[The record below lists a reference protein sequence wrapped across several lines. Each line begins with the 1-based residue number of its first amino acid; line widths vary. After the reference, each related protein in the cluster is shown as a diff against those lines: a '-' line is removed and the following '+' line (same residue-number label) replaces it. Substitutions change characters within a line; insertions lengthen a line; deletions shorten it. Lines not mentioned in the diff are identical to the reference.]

1 MLDKELQDVCEAWA
15 QKVADDLYI
24 SLNEALKKSERSND
38 QNAALRFTKN
48 VNVKD
53 GGVKVQ
59 ILASGD
65 YWAFIDEGVDGTEV
79 KHGSPYSFKG
89 KFAKPKAIEKWIK
102 AEALNPQKII
112 AEIELKRKGLS
123 KTNRTLSRPK
133 KKLSFNEAAKRLSFI
148 IGRSIAKKGIEP
160 KPFIDKVINEVRL
173 KELTDSLSEVMGRE
187 ITGQLDLSNEFRNI
201 RISL

>member
-1 MLDKELQDVCEAWA
+1 MLDKEIETVCNEWA
-15 QKVADDLYI
+15 EKVAQDLYV
-24 SLNEALKKSERSND
+24 SLNEALNKEGRSND
-38 QNAALRFTKN
+38 QNAALHFTKN
-48 VNVKD
+48 IKVDN
-53 GGVKVQ
+53 GGAKVQ
-59 ILASGD
+59 ILASGE
-65 YWAFIDEGVDGTEV
+65 YWINIEEGR
-79 KHGSPYSFKG
+79 
-89 KFAKPKAIEKWIK
+89 KPNSKQPPSKKIEKWIK

-133 KKLSFNEAAKRLSFI
+133 KKLSFNEAAKRLSFV

-160 KPFIDKVINEVRL
+160 KPFIDKVINEARL
-173 KELTDSLSEVMGRE
+173 KELTDSLGEVMGRE